1 MNRGRFTIDAILL
14 GLAGCSVTTQPQGLG
29 YGQYARLSCG
39 ELTKEAQRLVRV
51 VADRSEH
58 LLEDDAERRA
68 AAFAQL
74 RAARKFMTDKR
85 C

>member
-1 MNRGRFTIDAILL
+1 MGKSLIIGVMLL
-14 GLAGCSVTTQPQGLG
+14 ALAGCSVSTQPQGLG
-29 YGQYARLSCG
+29 YGNYAGFSCG

-58 LLEDDAERRA
+58 LLEDDASRRA
-68 AAFAQL
+68 NAFAQL
-74 RAARKFMTDKR
+74 KATRRAMTDKS